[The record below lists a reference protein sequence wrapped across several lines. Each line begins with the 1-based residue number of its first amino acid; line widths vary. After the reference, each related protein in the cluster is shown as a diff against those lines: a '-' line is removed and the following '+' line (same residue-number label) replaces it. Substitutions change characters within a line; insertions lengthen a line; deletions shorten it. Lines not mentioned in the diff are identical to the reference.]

1 MPSSLKRKKKQ
12 APLVS
17 HHNDLKLVQQ
27 VHKKKRPT
35 LRQFFHIKRI
45 LSKGEKVMFYAAFVA
60 LVFGIGWG
68 SVVLAQQYRIE
79 VPDVG
84 GQHIEGIVGSPQL
97 INPLFASLN
106 DVDADLARLVY
117 SGLMR
122 YDGRQ
127 RLVPD
132 LAASYEISEDQL
144 TYTFTLREGV
154 VWHDEESFT
163 ARDVVYTIQTIQD
176 PEVDSPLRFSLEG
189 VEVSA
194 PDDQTVVFTLQEPF
208 QPFLSVLTVGILPE
222 HEWGDVTPER
232 MRLSQKNLQPIGTG
246 PFQYS
251 KFSKDAAGYIL
262 SYELVRFE
270 EYYRQ
275 PPFLKTFIIQFF
287 GDFEGPS
294 GAIQAL
300 REKKVHS
307 LNFVPSDLRDKVER
321 KTITLHTLQLP
332 EYTALFFNEDG
343 SDFLQDDDMRTALAY
358 ALDKDRIVRESL
370 KGEGETVDSPILP
383 GFPGY
388 DPEMARMPYDTDG
401 ANTLLDE
408 SFERMAASDYREERR
423 EAFLEEWKKN
433 NPPEPPP
440 APEPV
445 SEEGDTA
452 PTDEDAAVPD
462 ESAAGAALAS
472 VAVSDESDAEEPV
485 VVDSEPEAE
494 QDISVEVREEIE
506 RMLDQELSEAQTF
519 YRKNKA
525 GDILQLDFVTSD
537 TPEQKHAAQLIAGF
551 WQEIGVKTN
560 LRFIPAEDIG
570 REVLKERSYDI
581 LLYGIIVGG
590 DPDQYPFWHSSQIDA
605 PGLNLSRY
613 VNRKIDALLEEAR
626 ESTDEEKQAEL
637 YTKFQEIILDD
648 KPAIFLYAPTYTY
661 AIDEELRGFDVT
673 QISHPSHRFANVIQ
687 WYLKTDGRWQFT
699 KKNTNKDE

>member
-17 HHNDLKLVQQ
+17 HHNDLKLLKQ

-35 LRQFFHIKRI
+35 LRQFLHIKKI
-45 LSKGEKVMFYAAFVA
+45 LTKGEKGLLYLA
-60 LVFGIGWG
+60 LVGLCVGIGWG
-68 SVVLAQQYRIE
+68 SVTLAAQYRIE

-84 GQHIEGIVGSPQL
+84 GKHIEAVVGSPQL

-106 DVDADLARLVY
+106 DVDADITKLVY

-122 YDGRQ
+122 YDGKQ

-132 LAASYEISEDQL
+132 LAASYEVSEDGL
-144 TYTFTLREGV
+144 TYTFVLREGV
-154 VWHDEESFT
+154 VWHDEEPFT
-163 ARDVVYTIQTIQD
+163 ARDVVYTVQTIQD
-176 PEVDSPLRFSLEG
+176 PEVDSPLRFSFEG

-194 PDDQTVVFTLQEPF
+194 PDDQTVVFVLQEPF
-208 QPFLSVLTVGILPE
+208 QPFLSVLAVGILPQ
-222 HEWGDVTPER
+222 HEWGDVSAER
-232 MRLSQKNLQPIGTG
+232 IRLSQKNLQPVGTG
-246 PFQYS
+246 PFQYT
-251 KFSKDAAGYIL
+251 KFTKDAAGYIL
-262 SYELVRFE
+262 SYELKRFK

-275 PPFLKTFIIQFF
+275 PPFLEEFVFQFF
-287 GDFEGPS
+287 VDFEGQS

-300 REKKVHS
+300 REKKVQS
-307 LNFVPSDLRDKVER
+307 LHFVPSDLREKVER
-321 KTITLHTLQLP
+321 KAITLHTLQLP

-343 SDFLQDDDMRTALAY
+343 SEFLQNDDLRVALAH

-370 KGEGETVDSPILP
+370 KGEGETIDGPILS

-388 DPEMARMPYDTDG
+388 DPEMERMPYDTDG
-401 ANTLLDE
+401 ANILLDE
-408 SFERMAASDYREERR
+408 SFERISATDYREERR

-440 APEPV
+440 APTPTPEEEV
-445 SEEGDTA
+445 STEGESDASSPEED
-452 PTDEDAAVPD
+452 
-462 ESAAGAALAS
+462 SAGAAQVGESADDTS
-472 VAVSDESDAEEPV
+472 SDEAATATEEEV
-485 VVDSEPEAE
+485 ESSERVIP
-494 QDISVEVREEIE
+494 SEVRDEIE
-506 RMLDQELSEAQTF
+506 QLLDEELSEAQTF

-525 GDILQLDFVTSD
+525 GDILQLDLVTSD
-537 TPEQKHAAQLIAGF
+537 TPEQKLAAQLISGF

-581 LLYGIIVGG
+581 LLYGVIVGG

-613 VNRKIDALLEEAR
+613 VNRKIDDLLEEAR
-626 ESTDEEKQAEL
+626 ESADEEEQAEL
-637 YTKFQEIILDD
+637 YTKFQDILLEDR
-648 KPAIFLYAPTYTY
+648 PAIFLYTPTYTY
-661 AIDEELRGFDVT
+661 AASEELRGFDVT

-687 WYLKTDGRWQFT
+687 WYVQTDGRWQF
-699 KKNTNKDE
+699 KKSENEE